1 MKLTYRGTTYDRHPS
16 QADNRPF
23 QQVREPGAAYN
34 LSYRG
39 VTYRLDPNAQPVES
53 ARPVTYQAIYRGIT
67 YFVRKTARGE
77 VLAFLHADSVL
88 PVGWDTAIY
97 KSLQDDSVCG
107 GAFRLKIDS
116 SRKSLKLITIPIC

>member
-1 MKLTYRGTTYDRHPS
+1 MKLTYRGVTYDRHPS
-16 QADNRPF
+16 QADNRSF

-77 VLAFLHADSVL
+77 VTFLAQVE
-88 PVGWDTAIY
+88 
-97 KSLQDDSVCG
+97 KSPTQAPSRSLLNRL
-107 GAFRLKIDS
+107 FRV
-116 SRKSLKLITIPIC
+116 